1 LFFRKLYPFAWVN
14 DPRNATAA
22 AAGGCMLVRR
32 EALQAAGGLDAIR
45 AALIDDCA
53 LGRLMKTQGP
63 IWLGLT
69 KRVRSIRP
77 YPRLADIRGMV
88 TRTAYAELNY
98 SPLRLAGAVAGMA
111 LTYLAPPLVALFGHG
126 WAQAMGAAAWGLMS
140 LSFLPMLRFYGL
152 TPLWS
157 LAAPAIAVL
166 YTTFTID
173 SAWQHRQGR
182 GGAWKG
188 RFQADA
194 AGSAAQG

>member
-1 LFFRKLYPFAWVN
+1 LR
-14 DPRNATAA
+14 
-22 AAGGCMLVRR
+22 
-32 EALQAAGGLDAIR
+32 AAGGLDAIR

-53 LGRLMKTQGP
+53 LGRLMKGQGP

-69 KRVRSIRP
+69 QRVCSIRP

-88 TRTAYAELNY
+88 VRTAYAELNY
-98 SPLRLAGAVAGMA
+98 SPLRLAGAVTGMA
-111 LTYLAPPLVALFGHG
+111 LTYLAPPLVTLFGYG

-166 YTTFTID
+166 YTVFTID